1 MFEVL
6 VASGAHPDV
15 RPRWVTTSLVTHA
28 LLITLFVMATKAAIE
43 APPVDLSETA
53 MLLYVP
59 KPPPPEPPEAKPEP
73 QPAPVVVAEP
83 PPKGFQTVA
92 APTDIPT
99 VIPEID
105 LSQRPLDPRDFTGR
119 GVEGG
124 VSYGVEGGTG
134 KVDMAG
140 PPGLDAIYEATTRD
154 ERFEQATIVSQP
166 VPVYPAALAAVGI
179 EGRVT
184 VEFVIDTLGA
194 VRAFDAQ
201 TGAQIWAS
209 QTPNDRGN
217 EASLYG
223 GGIAYDNGFIYATN
237 GLGYVAALDVR
248 TGGIAWQ
255 KRPGGPLRGAPTVA
269 NGAIYVMSQDN
280 QIYSLKQVD
289 GTTRDTEAAGGDL
302 AAVRLLFDLL
312 FDVVEEASGG
322 LQIIVLEHANLDD
335 PRYQKALVEEPWDG
349 TQRALVP
356 PAWTR

>member
-6 VASGAHPDV
+6 VASGTHPDV
-15 RPRWVTTSLVTHA
+15 KPSSITTSLITHA
-28 LLITLFVMATKAAIE
+28 LLVILAVMATKAAMQ

-73 QPAPVVVAEP
+73 RTAPVVIAEP

-134 KVDMAG
+134 KVDIAG
-140 PPGLDAIYEATTRD
+140 APGLDAIYEATTKD

-166 VPVYPAALAAVGI
+166 APIYPAALAAVGI

-184 VEFVIDTLGA
+184 VEFVIDTLG
-194 VRAFDAQ
+194 VVEPGSIRITGSTHQAF
-201 TGAQIWAS
+201 
-209 QTPNDRGN
+209 
-217 EASLYG
+217 EASAREA
-223 GGIAYDNGFIYATN
+223 IAPARFRPARLSARPVRQLTRQAIRF
-237 GLGYVAALDVR
+237 VADR
-248 TGGIAWQ
+248 
-255 KRPGGPLRGAPTVA
+255 
-269 NGAIYVMSQDN
+269 
-280 QIYSLKQVD
+280 
-289 GTTRDTEAAGGDL
+289 
-302 AAVRLLFDLL
+302 
-312 FDVVEEASGG
+312 
-322 LQIIVLEHANLDD
+322 
-335 PRYQKALVEEPWDG
+335 
-349 TQRALVP
+349 
-356 PAWTR
+356 